1 MEIILAFLSAFLV
14 TYITIPAIIRVANEK
29 HLFDFPD
36 NIRKTHVYKIPTLGG
51 VAIFA
56 GAVIS
61 STFFIDFHEV
71 SYLSYMFSAIII
83 LFFIGIKDDIIPLT
97 PAKKFAAQLISAL
110 IIVFKCDIRLT
121 SLYGLWGFNT
131 LYYEWSV
138 ILTVFTILV
147 VINSFNLLDGIN
159 GLAGGIGVIVC
170 FTFAYFLYMLGK
182 PQLVIFGMAMVGALL
197 GFLRYNFI
205 KDAKIIMGDT
215 GSLTLGLFVAIL
227 CIEFIEI
234 NAKSFNPI
242 LKPSFVPV
250 FSFTILIIPLF
261 DTLRVFIV
269 RIWNKKS
276 PFQGDR
282 NHIHHFLVDSGM
294 SHLKAAGLLFTVNI
308 TLIITAYSLQFLP
321 SSILLVLMLVMA
333 FILSLLAYWNKEK
346 KNLSFY
352 LNRIFLIKRS

>member
-1 MEIILAFLSAFLV
+1 
-14 TYITIPAIIRVANEK
+14 
-29 HLFDFPD
+29 
-36 NIRKTHVYKIPTLGG
+36 
-51 VAIFA
+51 
-56 GAVIS
+56 
-61 STFFIDFHEV
+61 
-71 SYLSYMFSAIII
+71 
-83 LFFIGIKDDIIPLT
+83 
-97 PAKKFAAQLISAL
+97 
-110 IIVFKCDIRLT
+110 
-121 SLYGLWGFNT
+121 
-131 LYYEWSV
+131 
-138 ILTVFTILV
+138 
-147 VINSFNLLDGIN
+147 
-159 GLAGGIGVIVC
+159 
-170 FTFAYFLYMLGK
+170 MLGK

-197 GFLRYNFI
+197 GFLRYNFT

-276 PFQGDR
+276 PFHGDR

-308 TLIITAYSLQFLP
+308 TLIIMAYSLQFLP

-333 FILSLLAYWNKEK
+333 FILSLVAYWNKEK